1 MTQKIKYWWSQDRKW
16 FCIQLD
22 DGTTKATVSL
32 TPEEAGVLSMHAVQD
47 RPPQTGDGFYAEV
60 RTKGDL
66 RDFKTGDLH
75 LNQEPR

>member
-16 FCIQLD
+16 FCIEID
-22 DGTTKATVSL
+22 DGTAKATVSL
-32 TPEEAGVLSMHAVQD
+32 TPEEAGVLSMHAVLSNEA
-47 RPPQTGDGFYAEV
+47 PGANLYAEV

-75 LNQEPR
+75 LRRD